1 MRAWN
6 SLRLLLRT
14 LVQRDIV
21 DRELDA
27 ELRFHLEEQVAENL
41 AAGMTP
47 AEARRAAL
55 IAMGGMTQIAE
66 ECREARNVGLA
77 ETVWQDLRF
86 GARML
91 AKDPAFTLVTVATL
105 AVGIGFNT
113 LAFSASH
120 ALLFGR
126 LPVDAP
132 DRLVLGEALREG
144 FDPAGTSL
152 VQYTALRDEQ
162 VFSHTAL
169 SIDRSFLLRGNTEP
183 EQ

>member
-14 LVQRDIV
+14 LVQRNIV

-41 AAGMTP
+41 VAGMTP

-55 IAMGGMTQIAE
+55 IAMGGMTQITE
-66 ECREARNVGLA
+66 QCREARNVSMA

-105 AVGIGFNT
+105 AVGIGFHK
-113 LAFSASH
+113 LAFRARHS
-120 ALLFGR
+120 LMFG
-126 LPVDAP
+126 
-132 DRLVLGEALREG
+132 
-144 FDPAGTSL
+144 
-152 VQYTALRDEQ
+152 
-162 VFSHTAL
+162 
-169 SIDRSFLLRGNTEP
+169 
-183 EQ
+183 